1 MGIIEAVFSNPFV
14 AFLIL
19 VAAVIFIHELGHYL
33 MGRALGIDVEEFA
46 IGFGPTAV
54 AFKRGGTE
62 YKICWFP
69 LGGYVRFYGSEIGQD
84 IPAEMRERSILTAKL
99 YKRALV
105 SAAGPFSNF
114 ILSIVIMIVLS
125 NVGLPQPAA
134 IVSVLPDG
142 AAAQAGMQDGD
153 KLLSIDG
160 TAIESWTTLNK
171 IVSASADKTLKAVVE
186 RNGANVELTMTP
198 RSDETENPYGEK
210 QKVGRIGVTPVL
222 SAPRF
227 VIGSQHPFYTAG
239 LRSGD
244 KIVSVD
250 GRPTKYFH
258 EVVQSVAG
266 KQSFDVIV
274 ERPQATEPVM
284 LADELKQARQKKH
297 SDPVKTES
305 FKVSLSSEQLP
316 LTLFSREISLSDLTI
331 GKMEPPRSSDKRAGS
346 FDTLKMCGINSGDA
360 IVSIGNT
367 HVRSPVQ
374 LDSLFRNLQK
384 AANEQKQTT
393 VPLNLRLLGW
403 NGTERSVTCQ
413 MTMRKGFDEL
423 NREQLFLDFPLTFLS
438 AGVTADPIVVK
449 SDGFVDS
456 VRDGFRHAG
465 EQAETVFTGIRKLVT
480 GRVPLANLGGPI
492 AIAQVAG
499 DAAQG
504 GILIFVLTISW
515 MSINIG
521 MFNLLPLPAL
531 DGGHL
536 LLQGV
541 EAAYGKPLPR
551 KVQETVQRLGI
562 AVILILFV
570 LVFYNDILRLF
581 RS

>member
-69 LGGYVRFYGSEIGQD
+69 LGGYVRFYGAEIGQD
-84 IPAEMRERSILTAKL
+84 IPPEMRERSILTAKL

-105 SAAGPFSNF
+105 SAAGPCSNF
-114 ILSIVIMIVLS
+114 ILSLAIMIVLS
-125 NVGLPQPAA
+125 NIGLPQPAA

-153 KLLSIDG
+153 KLLFLDD
-160 TAIESWTTLNK
+160 TPIESWTTLNT
-171 IVSASADKTLKAVVE
+171 IVSSSANKTLKAIVE
-186 RNGANVELTMTP
+186 RNGENVELSITP
-198 RSDETENPYGEK
+198 RTDEMEDPYGEK

-222 SAPRF
+222 SSPRF
-227 VIGSQHPFYTAG
+227 VLGLQHPFYSAG

-244 KIVSVD
+244 KVVSVD
-250 GRPTKYFH
+250 GRQTKYFH
-258 EVVQSVAG
+258 EVVQAVSG
-266 KQSFDVIV
+266 KRSFEFVV
-274 ERPQATEPVM
+274 ERPQASDANGLSE
-284 LADELKQARQKKH
+284 EIKQARKERIE
-297 SDPVKTES
+297 PLKTETIQ
-305 FKVSLSSEQLP
+305 VSLSSPEWQQ
-316 LTLFSREISLSDLTI
+316 TLFLNHISLSDLTI
-331 GKMEPPRSSDKRAGS
+331 GKMEPPRASDKRAGS
-346 FDTLKMCGINSGDA
+346 FDTLKMCGLNTGDA
-360 IVSIGNT
+360 ILAIGET
-367 HVRSPVQ
+367 AVRSPVQ
-374 LDSLFRNLQK
+374 LAALFRSLQK
-384 AANEQKQTT
+384 TANEQKQMTL
-393 VPLNLRLLGW
+393 PLNLRLLSW
-403 NGTERSVTCQ
+403 NGSERAVTCQ
-413 MTMRKGFDEL
+413 MTLRKGFDDL
-423 NREQLFLDFPLTFLS
+423 NREQLFLDFPLAFLS
-438 AGVTADPIVVK
+438 SGITADPVVVK
-449 SDGFVDS
+449 SNGFVDS
-456 VRDGFRHAG
+456 IGDGFRHAA

-480 GRVPLANLGGPI
+480 GQVPLANLGGPI

-536 LLQGV
+536 LLQAV

-551 KVQETVQRLGI
+551 KVQEGVQRLGI
-562 AVILILFV
+562 AVILVLFV